1 MSKGKCHS
9 RGARMNIMKANERN
23 LRRRARK
30 QAAYDRQQYD
40 KPVRE
45 DAL

>member
-23 LRRRARK
+23 LRRKVRK
-30 QAAYDRQQYD
+30 QAAYDQRQYD
-40 KPVRE
+40 KPCGE
-45 DAL
+45 EQ

>member
-23 LRRRARK
+23 LRRKVRK
-30 QAAYDRQQYD
+30 QAAYDRQAYD
-40 KPVRE
+40 KPCGE
-45 DAL
+45 EQ

>member
-23 LRRRARK
+23 PRRRARK
-30 QAAYDRQQYD
+30 QAAYDRQAYD
-40 KPVRE
+40 KPVSE
-45 DAL
+45 ES

>member
-23 LRRRARK
+23 LRRKVRK
-30 QAAYDRQQYD
+30 QAAYDRQAYD
-40 KPVRE
+40 GHASE
-45 DAL
+45 ES